1 MEEENM
7 GRQNMKYFFNY
18 FKQQK
23 KSLGL
28 SETFAWPK

>member
-1 MEEENM
+1 MHW
-7 GRQNMKYFFNY
+7 QNMKYSFND
-18 FKQQK
+18 FKEQK